1 MCHIHPTPEE
11 TTPLS
16 LPLDL
21 QRARSAV
28 SFAELCERPHERY
41 LSAYLAAL
49 RVAAL
54 VLAVRSRP
62 QPDQGRNRSSG
73 PRNTWAVLAD
83 VAPEMAEWA
92 GFFAS
97 VEGKREA
104 VRAGATNLVT
114 TRQADDLVRDAQAF
128 LAVVERA
135 LAGGGRAAAGRAS

>member
-1 MCHIHPTPEE
+1 M
-11 TTPLS
+11 S
-16 LPLDL
+16 LDL

-41 LSAYLAAL
+41 LSAYVAAL

-54 VLAVRSRP
+54 VLAVRRRP
-62 QPDQGRNRSSG
+62 SAAQGSSRSSG

-97 VEGKREA
+97 VEGQREA
-104 VRAGATNLVT
+104 VRAGATNLVSP
-114 TRQADDLVRDAQAF
+114 RQADDLVRDAQAF
-128 LAVVERA
+128 LALVERG
-135 LAGGGRAAAGRAS
+135 LAEGGRAASGRAS